1 MLIKLIVALIV
12 LFLVWRGMNQLKSLP
27 PHKRKAVLLKGLLWG
42 VVAAVLLG
50 VVTGRMHWV
59 GAIVAAFIPFL
70 RFGLRSALRILPFWI
85 SRTGGVAPFRTDFLD
100 LKIHIQK
107 MQIIGTV
114 IKGQFTGR
122 DISQLSEADLQS
134 LEAEV
139 KDRDV
144 KSYYLIRF
152 IRQRRNGDSA
162 QGFSNSPPPFSQPA
176 RDEALQILGLSGNPS
191 REDIIAAHRR
201 LINKLHPDRG
211 GSDFLAARVN
221 QARDVLLGD

>member
-1 MLIKLIVALIV
+1 MLIKLIFALVV
-12 LFLVWRGMNQLKSLP
+12 LFLLWRGMNQLKKLP
-27 PHKRKAVLLKGLLWG
+27 TEKRKAVLLKGLLWG
-42 VVAAVLLG
+42 LVAAVLLG

-59 GAIVAAFIPFL
+59 GAIIAGLIPFL
-70 RFGLRSALRILPFWI
+70 RFGLRSAVRILPFWI
-85 SRTGGVAPFRTDFLD
+85 SRTGGVAPFRTEFLD
-100 LKIHIQK
+100 IKIHIQK
-107 MQIIGTV
+107 MQIVGT
-114 IKGQFTGR
+114 ITKGQFAGR
-122 DISQLSEADLQS
+122 DINQLAEADLKA

-139 KDRDV
+139 KDKDT
-144 KSYYLIRF
+144 KSYYLVRL
-152 IRQRRNGDSA
+152 IRQRRASDTEHEFRS
-162 QGFSNSPPPFSQPA
+162 SPPPFSQPA